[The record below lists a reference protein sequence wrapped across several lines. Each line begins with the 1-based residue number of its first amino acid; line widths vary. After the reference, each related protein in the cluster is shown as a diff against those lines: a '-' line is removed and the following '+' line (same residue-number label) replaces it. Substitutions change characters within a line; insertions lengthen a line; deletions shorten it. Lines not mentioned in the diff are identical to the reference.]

1 MLVCI
6 HRRCCIHEQQRV
18 SAAQVFDGDMA
29 YLHQT
34 GVITK
39 TQDASLDSW
48 ARDYFLASE
57 ADKYAHPCELY
68 PLRRQAANSVLA
80 GCLCC

>member
-1 MLVCI
+1 MVKLLHV
-6 HRRCCIHEQQRV
+6 
-18 SAAQVFDGDMA
+18 QVFDGDMA

-39 TQDASLDSW
+39 NHNASLDSW

-57 ADKYAHPCELY
+57 ADRYIITIKSNYLAASLHFLFT
-68 PLRRQAANSVLA
+68 RQL
-80 GCLCC
+80 LL

>member
-1 MLVCI
+1 VC
-6 HRRCCIHEQQRV
+6 V
-18 SAAQVFDGDMA
+18 QVFDGDMA

-39 TQDASLDSW
+39 NQDATLDSW

-57 ADKYAHPCELY
+57 ADKYATR
-68 PLRRQAANSVLA
+68 LR
-80 GCLCC
+80 C